1 MKIKDTV
8 ISALSLLVLIS
19 LAGTFAGCFWKGDEV
34 KFSKVSDPESIS
46 AACTQKQGLDQDL
59 TAKLSRA
66 FKNND
71 GEITDEFKL
80 EASSIVSEADSV
92 PASGRNP
99 VLKEYFSCLA
109 GSAPAEKK

>member
-1 MKIKDTV
+1 MKIKDPV

-19 LAGTFAGCFWKGDEV
+19 LTGAIAGCFWKGDEV
-34 KFSKVSDPESIS
+34 KFSKVSDPEGVS

-92 PASGRNP
+92 PAAGRNA

-109 GSAPAEKK
+109 SSAPAEKK